1 MLLPRLL
8 PGPRTGT
15 GLDGDGSSEPHTPH
29 TLVVHILIVRTGH
42 RHVGEREGQV
52 GDKVGCAWRRRLEGE
67 GNKVYDVVEW
77 NGSRNQS
84 SS

>member
-1 MLLPRLL
+1 M
-8 PGPRTGT
+8 
-15 GLDGDGSSEPHTPH
+15 
-29 TLVVHILIVRTGH
+29 
-42 RHVGEREGQV
+42 GEREGQISQV
-52 GDKVGCAWRRRLEGE
+52 RGKVGCAWSGRLKGE

>member
-1 MLLPRLL
+1 
-8 PGPRTGT
+8 
-15 GLDGDGSSEPHTPH
+15 
-29 TLVVHILIVRTGH
+29 
-42 RHVGEREGQV
+42 V